1 MNVQEGNDNGC
12 QYVICGLHRRGTSVP
27 GRNITRME
35 NCTGFEDTAVIEDEG
50 QFFAGL
56 ISHE

>member
-1 MNVQEGNDNGC
+1 MSVCYLWSAPPRNE
-12 QYVICGLHRRGTSVP
+12 VP